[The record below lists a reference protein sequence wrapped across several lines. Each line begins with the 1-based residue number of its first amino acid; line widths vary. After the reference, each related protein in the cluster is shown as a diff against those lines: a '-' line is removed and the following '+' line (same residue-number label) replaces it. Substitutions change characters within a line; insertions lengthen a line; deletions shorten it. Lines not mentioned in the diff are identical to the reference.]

1 MRIFWELLP
10 KLFKAATEF
19 PFFQTKAPTETYFC
33 PSTNSQT
40 MYILLISIVIGLFVA
55 MLFVNVYFR
64 VKVLKSYRKLI
75 KARVEF
81 GAAHLFN
88 KEKMEAE
95 VMPKYPDMRE
105 EIETF
110 TSHIQYSMRMA
121 TVLIAL
127 ITLFGAILMY
137 YR

>member
-1 MRIFWELLP
+1 
-10 KLFKAATEF
+10 
-19 PFFQTKAPTETYFC
+19 
-33 PSTNSQT
+33 

-88 KEKMEAE
+88 KEKNKQERRGDECFQANLCLQ
-95 VMPKYPDMRE
+95 
-105 EIETF
+105 IEHLIDKLGSNKRALLHFQRRKTKF
-110 TSHIQYSMRMA
+110 FQHRDRA
-121 TVLIAL
+121 AKGKVLASSSS
-127 ITLFGAILMY
+127 
-137 YR
+137 

>member
-1 MRIFWELLP
+1 
-10 KLFKAATEF
+10 
-19 PFFQTKAPTETYFC
+19 
-33 PSTNSQT
+33 

-55 MLFVNVYFR
+55 MLFLNVYFR

-75 KARVEF
+75 KNRVEF

-95 VMPKYPDMRE
+95 IIPQYPHMRE
-105 EIETF
+105 EIETLVN
-110 TSHIQYSMRMA
+110 HIRYSMKMA